1 LFKLG
6 EGCDIELDI
15 EIFNYKELSL
25 FKVEVLVQW
34 DSKLRLRLVPNDN
47 IDSIEPIIGSNYIH
61 SGSNNVYSEV

>member
-1 LFKLG
+1 LG

-34 DSKLRLRLVPNDN
+34 DSKLRLRLIPNDN

>member
-34 DSKLRLRLVPNDN
+34 DSKLRLRLIPNDN